1 MGTEREPWG
10 LGAHVLVAIT
20 PPHPLHSFGSG
31 LHSLSGFHFSDPIRR
46 QAINMPS
53 SDENAFWEQEVEE
66 GSGAI

>member
-20 PPHPLHSFGSG
+20 PPHPLHSFGI
-31 LHSLSGFHFSDPIRR
+31 SGFHLSDSIHR

-53 SDENAFWEQEVEE
+53 SDGNAFWGQEVEE
-66 GSGAI
+66 GSGAV